1 MILGLILEPLPGAA
15 VGWIGISVVTLLSR
29 FVLFS
34 PAQLADPGFDRAE
47 QAIRWGLS
55 GFSNTTVWLIFSAFT
70 FGLGYEKTG
79 LGRRIALELV
89 RRMGGRTLT
98 LGYAV
103 MLADAILAPFTPSST
118 ARGAGTIYPIVRNL
132 PPLYDSL
139 PNDPSARLMGSYIMW
154 TAISATSISSTLFLT
169 GMAPNP
175 LAAGM
180 VRESFGVTIGWM
192 DWFTAM
198 APFGIPMLFLV
209 PLMSYVLYPPELK
222 RGERLPGWAA
232 GELAKLGP
240 LSIREMALAFLVVS
254 ALALWIFGGSFIDA
268 TTVGIVVVSLM
279 IVLGVVTWNDVLGNR
294 PAWNTFVWFASL
306 VTLAAGLSSV
316 GFLKWVATRMTAH
329 LTGFTSTSVIVALAL
344 AYFLFHYMFAS
355 ITAHTTALFPMMLA
369 DRLGRSGNGHERARP
384 RSRRNSRNHGYSYA
398 VCFGP
403 IAGVSR
409 KRLLA
414 FQGLLAPRSSLWRAS
429 SSSCTC
435 SSSCHGSLLRDDASV
450 KKPGASIVVLE
461 DDGTRGLLRFSDHG
475 LRELLLAIARARRTQ
490 PGTEPPRP
498 RREEP
503 LSDPERALLPE
514 HRTREASP
522 RGFER
527 AQVSHRRPR
536 R

>member
-1 MILGLILEPLPGAA
+1 MKYGRILAPIALAAGVSLIPAPDGLALHAWYYFAIFSGVILGLILEPIPGAA

-29 FVLFS
+29 FVFFS
-34 PAQLADPGFDRAE
+34 PAQLADPDFDRAE

-139 PNDPSARLMGSYIMW
+139 PNDPSARRMGSYIMW

-329 LTGFTSTSVIVALAL
+329 LTGFSSASVIVALAL

-369 DRLGRSGNGHERARP
+369 IGSAAPGMNMKELALVLGGTHGIMGILTPYASGPSPAYHGSGYLPSRDYWRLGAL
-384 RSRRNSRNHGYSYA
+384 
-398 VCFGP
+398 FGA
-403 IAGVSR
+403 IFLVLY
-409 KRLLA
+409 LLVVV
-414 FQGLLAPRSSLWRAS
+414 PWVISS
-429 SSSCTC
+429 
-435 SSSCHGSLLRDDASV
+435 
-450 KKPGASIVVLE
+450 
-461 DDGTRGLLRFSDHG
+461 
-475 LRELLLAIARARRTQ
+475 
-490 PGTEPPRP
+490 
-498 RREEP
+498 
-503 LSDPERALLPE
+503 
-514 HRTREASP
+514 
-522 RGFER
+522 
-527 AQVSHRRPR
+527 
-536 R
+536 